1 MRKATKSIVPEEFW
15 ATENGAPLADNLH
28 GDGQEALDMLNSVE
42 QAISEAIAK
51 TQDPLIGTELKKA
64 REKVMASMNAY
75 RKAVDILS
83 DKGF

>member
-15 ATENGAPLADNLH
+15 ATESGAPLADALH

-42 QAISEAIAK
+42 QALSEAIAK
-51 TQDPLIGTELKKA
+51 TQDQLISAELKKA
-64 REKVMASMNAY
+64 REKVMVSMNAY
-75 RKAVDILS
+75 RKAVDILC